1 MFRKK
6 KQTPIRALIGERRSV
21 FGELRVIDGLRIEGE
36 VPRSR

>member
-6 KQTPIRALIGERRSV
+6 KQTPIRALIGERGTV
-21 FGELRVIDGLRIEGE
+21 LGELRVIDGLRIDGE